1 MTEGGDNIMKDRI
14 KKLRKELDLT
24 QQKFADKLSV
34 KRNTVA
40 QWELGINAL
49 TDQVIN
55 SICREFNVNEN
66 WLRNGG
72 SDNDMFIKLTED
84 EELAMYTQL
93 LLDSTD
99 DAMADIIKDF
109 IITYMKLEDDSKQ
122 VLKNIAKELLDKKKS
137 K

>member
-1 MTEGGDNIMKDRI
+1 MKDRI

>member
-1 MTEGGDNIMKDRI
+1 MNERL
-14 KKLRKELDLT
+14 KKLRKRLELT
-24 QQKFADKLSV
+24 QQEFADRIGV
-34 KRNTVA
+34 KRNTIANYETNRNVPIDA
-40 QWELGINAL
+40 
-49 TDQVIN
+49 VI
-55 SICREFNVNEN
+55 SLICREFNVNED

-72 SDNDMFIKLTED
+72 SDDNMFINLTED

-99 DAMADIIKDF
+99 DAMAKIIKDF

-122 VLKNIAKELLDKKKS
+122 VLKNIAKELLDKKES